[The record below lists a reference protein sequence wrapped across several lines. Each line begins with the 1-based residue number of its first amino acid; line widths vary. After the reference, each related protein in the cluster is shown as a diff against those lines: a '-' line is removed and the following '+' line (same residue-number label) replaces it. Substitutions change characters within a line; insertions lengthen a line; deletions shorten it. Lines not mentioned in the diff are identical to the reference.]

1 VLLVEA
7 LFDDA
12 AGALDFS
19 TAVFFTAAATFAASI
34 FLRFFI
40 SSAIGRSSSLSD
52 MLQNVSFEREVSRMT
67 SELETVGCPLLQ
79 N

>member
-1 VLLVEA
+1 MLLVEA

-12 AGALDFS
+12 VGALGFS

-52 MLQNVSFEREVSRMT
+52 MLQNVSCEREGFGMT
-67 SELETVGCPLLQ
+67 AELEIVGCLLQ